1 MAKLLKF
8 EQVVVEAMGQIPL
21 AMVAGDIRVLEVPT
35 AEAKMQ
41 VIEMIVGEQL
51 PAQGSV
57 LLQGVPAVATQP
69 GSVGWVPAAGGLI
82 SNLKA
87 WENVTLPLWYHG
99 KRRQVSETEA
109 AVAALLEELGVVQ
122 SEWERFMASPAARL
136 SPIERKLV
144 GLMRGL
150 LLQPTLLVLDA
161 SLFDEVDSERVETWI
176 AALERFARAAE
187 PRAVLAVAHA
197 PTPLPWTRLE

>member
-1 MAKLLKF
+1 MVKLLKF
-8 EQVVVEAMGQIPL
+8 EQVAIEAMGQIPL
-21 AMVAGDIRVLEVPT
+21 VMEAGDLRVLQAPT
-35 AEAKMQ
+35 AEVKTQ
-41 VIEMIVGEQL
+41 VIEMIVGEQV

-57 LLQGVPAVATQP
+57 LLQGVPVVATQP
-69 GSVGWVPAAGGLI
+69 GSIGWVPAAGGLI

-99 KRRQVSETEA
+99 KRRQVRETEA
-109 AVAALLEELGVVQ
+109 AVAALLGELGVVRP
-122 SEWERFMASPAARL
+122 EWERFMGSPAARL
-136 SPIERKLV
+136 TPIERKLA

-176 AALERFARAAE
+176 AALETFVQA
-187 PRAVLAVAHA
+187 
-197 PTPLPWTRLE
+197 